1 LTETGATIAAVS
13 INIYMPLSNNEIMPS
28 TGFKADN
35 FDKEKE
41 AADKLEEQ
49 NKIKEKNANAGRERE
64 ILQQQKETD

>member
-1 LTETGATIAAVS
+1 
-13 INIYMPLSNNEIMPS
+13 MPS

>member
-1 LTETGATIAAVS
+1 MTD
-13 INIYMPLSNNEIMPS
+13 NNNEIIPNS
-28 TGFKADN
+28 GFKADD

-49 NKIKEKNANAGRERE
+49 NKTKDNNAGKAKEQE